1 MGYIDKGALLGA
13 SDLRE
18 QDVEL
23 PSIGATVRVRGLA
36 AAFSNQAQSE
46 ALELVTDARGRQT
59 ATVNTD
65 TLECLQVLH
74 GLVEPKLASLDEART
89 FAQHCGPAFR
99 VVVKVIDELSGL
111 DKATIEAAEVRFPP
125 SGPEEAGP
133 VVGNGDGAGDER
145 PDLHVRTGAGA
156 GVDGG

>member
-1 MGYIDKGALLGA
+1 MGYTDKGTLLGA

-18 QDVEL
+18 QDLEL

-74 GLVEPKLASLDEART
+74 GLVEPKLASANAT
-89 FAQHCGPAFR
+89 FPAGGAETPGA
-99 VVVKVIDELSGL
+99 VVDAGSANG
-111 DKATIEAAEVRFPP
+111 D
-125 SGPEEAGP
+125 AGP
-133 VVGNGDGAGDER
+133 DLPVRVG
-145 PDLHVRTGAGA
+145 TGAEDA
-156 GVDGG
+156 GE